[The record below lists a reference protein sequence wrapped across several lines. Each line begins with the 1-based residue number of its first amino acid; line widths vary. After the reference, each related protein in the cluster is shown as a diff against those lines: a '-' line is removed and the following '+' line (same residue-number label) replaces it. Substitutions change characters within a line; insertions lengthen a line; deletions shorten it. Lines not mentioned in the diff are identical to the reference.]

1 MCNKRLFGL
10 HLSRDMQTW
19 CWELGIANNRAE
31 FQATLC
37 SLVSLNLQVLKKD
50 LGNIVCIIASKQVS
64 LELKD
69 SNSRLSSGTEAAE
82 R

>member
-1 MCNKRLFGL
+1 MFGL
-10 HLSRDMQTW
+10 RLSRDMQTW
-19 CWELGIANNRAE
+19 CWELGIANSRAE

-50 LGNIVCIIASKQVS
+50 LGNIVCIIASKQVN

-69 SNSRLSSGTEAAE
+69 SNSRLSSGMEAAK